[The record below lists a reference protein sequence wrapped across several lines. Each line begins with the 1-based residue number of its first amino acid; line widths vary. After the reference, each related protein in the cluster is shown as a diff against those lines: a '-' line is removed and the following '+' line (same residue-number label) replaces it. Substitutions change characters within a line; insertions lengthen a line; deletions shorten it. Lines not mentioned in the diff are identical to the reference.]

1 MTTPEPWTIE
11 RLLKWTTDHFRQQ
24 GSDSPRL
31 DAEILLAHA
40 RGCQRIEL
48 YTKFD
53 EVADDDLRTQYRELV
68 KRRAAGV
75 PIAYLV
81 GRKDFYSL
89 SFVVSPD
96 VLIPR
101 PETEHLIVALLDK
114 AKNSVLSTQYS
125 VPDTQEPTSAGRST
139 LCIADVGT
147 GSGILAIC
155 AAKHLP
161 QANVTAI
168 DISQAALAIAK
179 QNAAALGVAD
189 RVALVE
195 SDLFAALPEVA
206 MFDFVLS
213 NPPYVSESEFAALD
227 RDVREHE
234 PRLALVSGA
243 RGVEVIERL
252 IPQAAQRLRP
262 GGWLMLEFS
271 PMIAAEVQ
279 RLLEASGNFTAIS
292 IERDLAKLQRYAL
305 AKRT

>member
-1 MTTPEPWTIE
+1 MTTPEPWTIG

-31 DAEILLAHA
+31 DAEVLLAHA

-48 YTKFD
+48 YTTFD
-53 EVADDDLRTQYRELV
+53 EVAGDELRTQYRELV
-68 KRRAAGV
+68 KRRADGV

-81 GRKDFYSL
+81 GRKEFYSL
-89 SFVVSPD
+89 SFIVSPD

-101 PETEHLIVALLDK
+101 PETEHLIVALLDRAK
-114 AKNSVLSTQYS
+114 AFPAD
-125 VPDTQEPTSAGRST
+125 VP
-139 LCIADVGT
+139 LHIADVGT
-147 GSGILAIC
+147 GSGILAVC
-155 AAKHLP
+155 AAKMLAH
-161 QANVTAI
+161 ANVTAI
-168 DISQAALAIAK
+168 DISPAALAIAK
-179 QNAAALGVAD
+179 HNAESLGVAD
-189 RVALVE
+189 RVAFVE
-195 SDLFAALPEVA
+195 SDLFAALPEEL

-213 NPPYVSESEFAALD
+213 NPPYVSEREFAALE

-279 RLLEASGNFTAIS
+279 RLLETSGHFNAIS

-305 AKRT
+305 AKRLPS